1 MGSNNITS
9 EELRAILD
17 EKLAPL
23 KSDMAE
29 LREKR
34 RETTLFLE
42 EANTKYEEVISK
54 FTQHEKERKE
64 VIAENKILK
73 SAVQTLEEHVKTLQN
88 ACNDMEQYSRREC
101 LEIQGIPVTKP
112 ENTSE
117 IVMKVGELI
126 GMELKEDISV
136 SHRLPR
142 DKNYKGKRSEPAI
155 IVKFVRRDIKEKFC
169 KTRKDLKKFT
179 TQDLGFPSKNNIYIN
194 ESLTKRNKQL
204 FSNSVKVKKELKY
217 SYIWSSNGKI
227 YLRKDQDSP
236 AIPINSKDELI
247 KLQVRAAGY

>member
-29 LREKR
+29 LREKM

-101 LEIQGIPVTKP
+101 LEIQGIQVTKP

-126 GMELKEDISV
+126 GMELKEDDISV
-136 SHRLPR
+136 SDRLPR
-142 DKNYKGKRSEPAI
+142 DKNYKGKRSEPA
-155 IVKFVRRDIKEKFC
+155 RHQ
-169 KTRKDLKKFT
+169 RKIL
-179 TQDLGFPSKNNIYIN
+179 QD
-194 ESLTKRNKQL
+194 T
-204 FSNSVKVKKELKY
+204 
-217 SYIWSSNGKI
+217 
-227 YLRKDQDSP
+227 
-236 AIPINSKDELI
+236 
-247 KLQVRAAGY
+247 